1 MNYPLI
7 SEYIES
13 IMSAEDNFDQL
24 SSLRPVLDSY
34 GNPIMSSGNFAVVF
48 KMKDIDTGKFYA
60 VKCFIKDQ
68 EGRNESY
75 AMIADE
81 LKNANSP
88 YILPIKFLENEL
100 FVDTS
105 QSNETEFPVLVMDWV
120 EGKTL
125 DAYLRENLDNKYRLQ
140 VLSYRFCQM
149 SAWLMSQPFAHGDLK
164 PDNILVRENGSLVLV
179 DYDGFYVPAM
189 KGDEARELGSP
200 DFRHPQR
207 TPQDFDEHI
216 DDFSISTIALSLKAI
231 SIDAQLYHNYAAS
244 DRLLL
249 STNDYHDIG
258 NSATMQ
264 KISQLASD
272 SELATI
278 IGAFYIALSN
288 KILKKI
294 SNNVFDIEMPA
305 IIIGE
310 GKTIITKEDVKQVKE
325 KYGELINVVI
335 ADSVS
340 KIDGCAFCH
349 CCSLKSI
356 IIPDSVTEVGSGAF
370 YGCDNL
376 TSIIIPK
383 SVNKIGQDAFMHT
396 GWFENQN
403 DGVLY
408 LENCCLGY
416 KGRTQIGRLQIKDG
430 TRLIGDNAFFGSK
443 GLTSIILPNT
453 ITRIGR
459 HAFYGCSGLT
469 IITIPKT
476 LSEIG
481 DCAFSDCNSLTSI
494 VVDEGNEK
502 YDSRGNCN
510 AIIETETNTLIYGCK
525 NTNIPNSVTEIGSYA
540 FYGCNGLM
548 SITIPDAVSKIG
560 NGAFSS
566 CSSLTS
572 INIPKSIAEIGKRV
586 FDNCYNLTS
595 IFVDKDNVKYDS
607 RDNSNSIIETS
618 SNILIYGC
626 KNTNIPNSVIEIGPY
641 AFYGCKGLMSITIPN
656 SITKIGA
663 FAFCS
668 CKCLTSV
675 NIPKFVSEI
684 ECCVFNGCSS
694 LTSIIIPN
702 SVCKIGKWAFGGC
715 KNLMSINIPN
725 SVTEIGRIA
734 FIGCSCLTSI
744 SLPNSVVTIGRD
756 AFKSCNNLAE
766 IVIPKG
772 ARFKFEK
779 ILGKELHSKL
789 VEESVYIDDI
799 GVIYSEDKTKLICFP
814 STIRVETYSILKEC
828 RVISENAFELDVDCD
843 GSSVYYIGNEL
854 KEIYFPEQL
863 ELIEENALDG
873 CRLNMNIIVPK
884 GTLNKFKNILDEN
897 RHLKLIE
904 EGASCVS
911 KGNAQTDNYIQK
923 IWNLKDFIQEF
934 GQMQEPKML
943 FNPKTGEEYRVCEFV
958 NCGEKTLVRFSSDEY
973 SFALKDITIS
983 QIAKIEYGL
992 YVYLYKSGTYE
1003 LCYFDGW
1010 GGFLSL
1016 DWLK

>member
-7 SEYIES
+7 SEYIEA
-13 IMSAEDNFDQL
+13 IKFAEDNFDQL

-48 KMKDIDTGKFYA
+48 KMKDIDSGKFYA

-81 LKNANSP
+81 LKNVNSP
-88 YILPIKFLENEL
+88 YILPICFLEKEL

-105 QSNETEFPVLVMDWV
+105 QCDETEFPVLVMDWV

-164 PDNILVRENGSLVLV
+164 PDNILVQEDGSLVLV

-189 KGDEARELGSP
+189 KGQEARELGSP
-200 DFRHPQR
+200 DFRHPLR
-207 TPQDFDEHI
+207 TANDFDEHI
-216 DDFSISTIALSLKAI
+216 DDFSIATIALSLKAI

-249 STNDYHDIG
+249 SANDYHDIG
-258 NSATMQ
+258 SSKTMQ
-264 KISQLASD
+264 KICQLASD
-272 SELATI
+272 SELAMLLS
-278 IGAFYIALSN
+278 AFYMAMV
-288 KILKKI
+288 LKVLDKTQ
-294 SNNVFDIEMPA
+294 SNVFDVEMPA
-305 IIIGE
+305 IVIGE
-310 GKTIITKEDVKQVKE
+310 GKTIITREDVKQVKE

-340 KIDGCAFCH
+340 KIDGSAFCY
-349 CCSLKSI
+349 CCSLMSI
-356 IIPDSVTEVGSGAF
+356 IIPNTVTEIASGAF

-396 GWFENQN
+396 GWFKAQN

-408 LENCCLGY
+408 LGCNCLGY
-416 KGRTQIGRLQIKDG
+416 KGQDLTGKLQIKEG
-430 TRLIGDNAFFGSK
+430 TIIIGDNAFYGCK
-443 GLTSIILPNT
+443 DLTSITIPNT
-453 ITRIGR
+453 LTRIGG
-459 HAFYGCSGLT
+459 HAFYGCSGMSF
-469 IITIPKT
+469 ITIPKSI
-476 LSEIG
+476 SEIG
-481 DCAFSDCNSLTSI
+481 VCAFSNCNSLISI

-510 AIIETETNTLIYGCK
+510 AIIETEANMLVVGCK
-525 NTNIPNSVTEIGSYA
+525 NTYIPNSVTEIGVYA
-540 FYGCNGLM
+540 FNGCNGLI
-548 SITIPDAVSKIG
+548 SITIPNVMRKIG
-560 NGAFSS
+560 TGAFFS

-572 INIPKSIAEIGKRV
+572 INIPKTITKIGENV
-586 FDNCYNLTS
+586 FGNCYNLAS

-607 RDNSNSIIETS
+607 RDSSNAIIETS

-626 KNTNIPNSVIEIGPY
+626 KNTIIPSSVTEIGNC
-641 AFYGCKGLMSITIPN
+641 AFKGCFGLTSITIPETV
-656 SITKIGA
+656 SKIGA

-684 ECCVFNGCSS
+684 ECCAFNGCSS

-702 SVCKIGKWAFGGC
+702 SVCKIGTWAFGGC

-828 RVISENAFELDVDCD
+828 RVISKNAFELDVDCD

-958 NCGEKTLVRFSSDEY
+958 NCGEKTLVRFSSDKY

-983 QIAKIEYGL
+983 QIAKIEDEL